1 MAQWDDAFCVG
12 EKTINQY
19 DGGDKGVK
27 GLAGTQRLTAPRE
40 NWPPPYGRTE
50 SLVGG
55 VIISPGSQRHA
66 DAC

>member
-12 EKTINQY
+12 EKTINTMVET
-19 DGGDKGVK
+19 KVSK
-27 GLAGTQRLTAPRE
+27 AGTQTLTAPHE
-40 NWPPPYGRTE
+40 NWPPPYGRTG